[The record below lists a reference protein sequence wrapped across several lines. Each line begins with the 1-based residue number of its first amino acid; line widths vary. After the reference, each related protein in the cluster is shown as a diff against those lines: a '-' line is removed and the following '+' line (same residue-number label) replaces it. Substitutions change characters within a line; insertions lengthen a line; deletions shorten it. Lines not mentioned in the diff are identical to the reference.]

1 MENQDEIREYLSNII
16 KLCENSLEE
25 LESVSDYTTLIDNFN
40 KIDENLRK
48 LKLYSI
54 FDSHLEEKIQ
64 D

>member
-1 MENQDEIREYLSNII
+1 METQDDMRDYLSNII

-25 LESVSDYTTLIDNFN
+25 LESVSDHTTLLDNFN

-48 LKLYSI
+48 LKLYSS
-54 FDSHLEEKIQ
+54 FDSHLEEKRQ